1 MSFSSRR
8 GMETPS
14 VGRLSDLRMRRRWE
28 WKEGDRR
35 KEVLIECING
45 RLELRY
51 FAEVQVIME

>member
-14 VGRLSDLRMRRRWE
+14 AGRLSDLRMRRRWE

-35 KEVLIECING
+35 KQILIECING
-45 RLELRY
+45 RLELGY
-51 FAEVQVIME
+51 FAEMQVIVK